1 MEPISFSPHNF
12 ENTCGIKA
20 DDIYTLKY
28 HSRAHLHYHDCAEI
42 GLCVE
47 GSGVCFIQQQAL
59 PFVQGQVTFVRAGE
73 AHIFQSPDQRPSRWF
88 FFYVSDDVFKNI
100 SIPPS
105 GVFHNRQGEQL
116 FHILRDFMKRP
127 TLDVSTIHHLVCALP
142 GVLYDGVPIETSP
155 MDDQLMKKILPALEY
170 ISKHYNEKLSIGK
183 LAEQCYLSE
192 SFFRHCFNEAMK
204 ETPHAYINRV
214 RLAFAKSLLLSTDN
228 PILEIS
234 QISGFESI
242 SSFNRS
248 FKAFNG
254 ISPREYRNRNQLK

>member
-1 MEPISFSPHNF
+1 MSPLSFSPQIF
-12 ENTCGIKA
+12 DNTCGVTA
-20 DDIYTLKY
+20 DLFTLKY
-28 HSRAHLHYHDCAEI
+28 YSRANLHYHDCAEI

-47 GSGVCFIQQQAL
+47 GSGVCFVQQQAL

-88 FFYVSDDVFKNI
+88 FFYVADEIFQDV
-100 SIPPS
+100 SIPSS
-105 GVFHNRQGEQL
+105 GVFRNHQAEQL
-116 FHILRDFMKRP
+116 LRILWDVITRP
-127 TLDVSTIHHLVCALP
+127 TPDTATVRHLTCALP
-142 GVLYDGVPIETSP
+142 GILYDGAPAETLP
-155 MDDQLMKKILPALEY
+155 NNDRLMKKILPALEY
-170 ISKHYNEKLSIGK
+170 ISKHYNEKLTISK

-192 SFFRHCFNEAMK
+192 SFFRHCFNEAMN
-204 ETPHAYINRV
+204 ETPHTYINRV

-248 FKAFNG
+248 FKTFNG
-254 ISPREYRNRNQLK
+254 ISPREYRARNQLK